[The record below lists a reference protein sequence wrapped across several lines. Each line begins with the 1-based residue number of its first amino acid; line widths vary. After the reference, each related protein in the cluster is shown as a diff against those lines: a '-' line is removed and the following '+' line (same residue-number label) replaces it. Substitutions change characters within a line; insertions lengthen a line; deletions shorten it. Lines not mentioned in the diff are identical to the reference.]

1 MLAHRTME
9 ICFDLKS
16 IFYLILRQLS
26 QRFFG
31 FFQISSGVSQVE
43 IDSIFIAENVVRDF
57 LGISNFLLPNW
68 VFFGMAFRNVCAVF
82 CDLVESN

>member
-1 MLAHRTME
+1 ME
-9 ICFDLKS
+9 I
-16 IFYLILRQLS
+16 
-26 QRFFG
+26 
-31 FFQISSGVSQVE
+31 E
-43 IDSIFIAENVVRDF
+43 SIFIAENLVRDF